1 MMRKLGISM
10 AITALV
16 GLAAC
21 EQAEQDADPNTAE
34 TEIAEAEIEQVT
46 GSEAPLAERKIS
58 FCDGEGNRYA
68 SEEEAQAAG
77 LEPAE
82 YGATYCPEY
91 LEPTMHPSWD
101 KDGDGLNDCEKDG
114 ICDDS
119 VDYTQPGPDA

>member
-1 MMRKLGISM
+1 MMRTLGISM

-21 EQAEQDADPNTAE
+21 EQAEQDADPNTTE
-34 TEIAEAEIEQVT
+34 TEIEQVT
-46 GSEAPLAERKIS
+46 GPEAPLAERKIS

-119 VDYTQPGPDA
+119 VDYTQPRPDA

>member
-10 AITALV
+10 AIMALG

-21 EQAEQDADPNTAE
+21 EQGGQDADPNGAE
-34 TEIAEAEIEQVT
+34 PQVEQVT
-46 GSEAPLAERKIS
+46 GSQTAVAERKIS

-68 SEEEAQAAG
+68 SEEEAEAAG

-91 LEPTMHPSWD
+91 LEPAMHPTWD
-101 KDGDGLNDCEKDG
+101 IDGDGINDCEADG

-119 VDYTQPGPDA
+119 VDYTQPRPQE

>member
-21 EQAEQDADPNTAE
+21 EQAEQDADPNTADSQ
-34 TEIAEAEIEQVT
+34 TAV
-46 GSEAPLAERKIS
+46 AERKIS

-119 VDYTQPGPDA
+119 VDYTQPRPDA

>member
-1 MMRKLGISM
+1 MRKLGISM

-21 EQAEQDADPNTAE
+21 DQGGQDADPSAAE
-34 TEIAEAEIEQVT
+34 AEIAEAEIEQVT
-46 GSEAPLAERKIS
+46 GSQTPVAERKIS

-68 SEEEAQAAG
+68 SEAEAQAAG

-91 LEPTMHPSWD
+91 LDPTMHPSWD
-101 KDGDGLNDCEKDG
+101 ADRDGINDCEADG

-119 VDYTQPGPDA
+119 VDYTQPRPRE